1 MKTKYIIVIFA
12 VAVIGAIAASYVIAS
27 VVNDLIMSPFSE
39 SVNNLAGEFH
49 TALSYLNT
57 TGVAKLTT
65 EEKSFV
71 GSWWLIAN
79 TTNETRILSNWS
91 FYYDRTY
98 SQTNQGNNT
107 SSGTWSL
114 RKHTIMFSR
123 QHEGVIIDQPDDGG
137 EVYWWFMLQ
146 PTTNSNTY
154 NVTSFGR
161 LYSSGKTEVLQF
173 NQIGFTSMVVS
184 RIGAS

>member
-1 MKTKYIIVIFA
+1 M
-12 VAVIGAIAASYVIAS
+12 AVIGAIAASYAIAS
-27 VVNDLIMSPFSE
+27 VVSDLIMSPFSE
-39 SVNNLAGEFH
+39 SVNNLSGEFH

-65 EEKSFV
+65 EEQSFV
-71 GSWWLIAN
+71 GSWWLIGN

-91 FYYDRTY
+91 FFYDRTY
-98 SQTNQGNNT
+98 SQINYGDNYT

-123 QHEGVIIDQPDDGG
+123 QREGRIIDHPDDAG

-146 PTTNSNTY
+146 PTTNPNTY
-154 NVTSFGR
+154 NVTSIGR
-161 LYSSGKTEVLQF
+161 LYSSGETETRQF